1 MDNKILGMN
10 TDTFYALI
18 FVVLLIILGVVSF
31 HYYVYVSG
39 GGGAALRAG
48 TGVGFTL
55 LPGRGPVAEQ
65 EHRQMH

>member
-10 TDTFYALI
+10 SDSFYALM
-18 FVVLLIILGVVSF
+18 FVLLLIILGVVSF

-55 LPGRGPVAEQ
+55 LPGRGYAAQEEQ
-65 EHRQMH
+65 RH